1 MTFTSLTNEELLKEC
16 RIDTFRSSGKGG
28 QHANKTD
35 SAIRLTHLSTG
46 IVVVCQDER
55 SQFRNKEIAANRL
68 RKKLKDLY
76 KKFDRLKIFGRVY
89 IAKEGINAQISVPT
103 YNWNVFKKKLG
114 TIKEKNQKQMNRF
127 AVISTLLKRQ
137 IWK

>member
-55 SQFRNKEIAANRL
+55 SQFRNKEIAVTRL
-68 RKKLKDLY
+68 RKKLKDLLFGGMLY
-76 KKFDRLKIFGRVY
+76 IFLWSLV
-89 IAKEGINAQISVPT
+89 SL
-103 YNWNVFKKKLG
+103 VFLW
-114 TIKEKNQKQMNRF
+114 
-127 AVISTLLKRQ
+127 VS
-137 IWK
+137 

>member
-1 MTFTSLTNEELLKEC
+1 MTFISSTNEELLKEC

-55 SQFRNKEIAANRL
+55 SQFRNKEIAVTRL

-76 KKFDRLKIFGRVY
+76 KKR
-89 IAKEGINAQISVPT
+89 
-103 YNWNVFKKKLG
+103 KK
-114 TIKEKNQKQMNRF
+114 R
-127 AVISTLLKRQ
+127 ISTRPTTASNERRILSKRMRSE
-137 IWK
+137 KKELRKKPKTDE

>member
-55 SQFRNKEIAANRL
+55 SQFRNKEITVVEFL
-68 RKKLKDLY
+68 DVKQKKSATLSRIPLNSYLNKRDNQ
-76 KKFDRLKIFGRVY
+76 RSQ
-89 IAKEGINAQISVPT
+89 QISIMI
-103 YNWNVFKKKLG
+103 FKP
-114 TIKEKNQKQMNRF
+114 E
-127 AVISTLLKRQ
+127 
-137 IWK
+137 